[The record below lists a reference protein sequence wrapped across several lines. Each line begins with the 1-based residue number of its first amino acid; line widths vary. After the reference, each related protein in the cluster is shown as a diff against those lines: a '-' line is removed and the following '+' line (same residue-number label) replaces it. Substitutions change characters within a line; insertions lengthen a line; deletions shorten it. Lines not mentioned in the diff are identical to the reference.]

1 MQDFGQSFE
10 RILSDVEQD
19 ESLKNDTAQ
28 ETLSA
33 DAEAKRNIPPEG
45 AGLGALFSHPELL
58 SKLPLLL
65 RAVQTL
71 SEPAAKPVEKRPETP
86 AALLCALRP
95 YLSESR
101 QRTLDTMIKLSKLT
115 EALRSMQ

>member
-1 MQDFGQSFE
+1 MQNGGRSFE
-10 RILSDVEQD
+10 EILSSVEED
-19 ESLKNDTAQ
+19 EGLKNGASQ
-28 ETLSA
+28 VSVA
-33 DAEAKRNIPPEG
+33 DPAANEQTVPVG
-45 AGLGALFSHPELL
+45 AGLGTLFAHPELI
-58 SKLPLLL
+58 SKLPILL

-71 SEPAAKPVEKRPETP
+71 SEPTEKPTEKRPSTP

-101 QRTLDTMIKLSKLT
+101 QRTLDTMIKVSKLT

>member
-1 MQDFGQSFE
+1 MQDGGRSFE
-10 RILSDVEQD
+10 EILSSVEED
-19 ESLKNDTAQ
+19 ESLKSEVSQ
-28 ETLSA
+28 EGSTDQAASEQA
-33 DAEAKRNIPPEG
+33 SPG
-45 AGLGALFSHPELL
+45 GVGLGALFSHPELMA
-58 SKLPLLL
+58 KLPVLL

-71 SEPAAKPVEKRPETP
+71 SEPTEKPTEKRPSTP

-101 QRTLDTMIKLSKLT
+101 QRTLDTMIKVSKLT